1 MSVTPAAR
9 VLVVED
15 EEEVAI
21 SLQRLLT
28 AEGYEVEHAS
38 GVSEALAKIE
48 QSSSTWRCSTCS

>member
-1 MSVTPAAR
+1 
-9 VLVVED
+9 VVED
-15 EEEVAI
+15 EEEVGI